1 MEVNMKA
8 RNLLIGAATATTMSV
23 LVGSAPVRAGSDEP
37 CGFIGVDVGAKAELL
52 EQGYTPAAL
61 YAMGDRDSSAFGGST
76 MAVRLHADVDLA
88 VRTMAEHPHLTPAE
102 LIRVATEACLARPLL

>member
-1 MEVNMKA
+1 MKA

-37 CGFIGVDVGAKAELL
+37 CGFIGVDVGSKAELL

-61 YAMGDRDSSAFGGST
+61 YAMGDRDSSAFGEAPWPSACT
-76 MAVRLHADVDLA
+76 
-88 VRTMAEHPHLTPAE
+88 RTSIWRCALWRSILT
-102 LIRVATEACLARPLL
+102 